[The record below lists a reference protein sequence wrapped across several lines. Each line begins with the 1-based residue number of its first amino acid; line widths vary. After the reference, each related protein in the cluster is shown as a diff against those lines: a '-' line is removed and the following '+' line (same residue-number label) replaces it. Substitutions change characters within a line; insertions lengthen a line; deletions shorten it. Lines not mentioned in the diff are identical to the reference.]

1 MTKLISRTSDENIKK
16 TEELQIKKEELKTYF
31 DSIVDGL
38 AILNLETRCFSNV
51 NNAFEDL
58 TGYTKDELLLIH
70 MEDIHPK
77 ESIDYVR
84 KEFEKQ
90 ISNKSYIAKDMPILN
105 ANGKIIYCDI
115 SARAYT
121 FDNTS
126 FIIGVFRDA
135 TQRIQLEK

>member
-1 MTKLISRTSDENIKK
+1 
-16 TEELQIKKEELKTYF
+16 
-31 DSIVDGL
+31 
-38 AILNLETRCFSNV
+38 
-51 NNAFEDL
+51 
-58 TGYTKDELLLIH
+58 

-135 TQRIQLEK
+135 TQRIQLEKELVKAKEKAEESFNKTTKTLY